1 MKLLL
6 KISVITLF
14 SILCFGFYS
23 KTNAQTQ
30 TPIDGVTIDISND
43 NPKPGENVDVF
54 IESYLFDLNSASIV
68 WTVNGKVNQKGVG
81 MKRITIPAPKIG
93 TVTDVSVDIKGSDGR
108 EVKKAISVRSGYVD
122 LIWESDGYVP
132 PFYKGKTPFS
142 YQNNVK
148 VTAIPH
154 LAKTSG
160 TEIDPKTLVY
170 TWKLGGKYIDNGQG
184 YGKQSVVVEYGD
196 IPKTLEITVDVIN
209 REQTLH
215 TVGTMNLT
223 PSEPSLLFYE
233 EDSLYGIFYN
243 KVLPNNFN
251 LKNVE
256 AKILAIP
263 YGFNLNNQ
271 EIDYN
276 WSINNIEQSDLL
288 KNRSIIIRTKG
299 DTSGSSNLLLDI
311 RNQDRI
317 LQGAR
322 GAFTIN
328 FKKKDI

>member
-14 SILCFGFYS
+14 LIFYFGFYS
-23 KTNAQTQ
+23 ESIAQVQ
-30 TPIDGVTIDISND
+30 TPIDGVTIDTSNE
-43 NPKPGENVDVF
+43 NPKPGQNVDIF
-54 IESYLFDLNSASIV
+54 IESYLFDLNSSSIV
-68 WTVNGKVNQKGVG
+68 WTVNGKVSDKGIGIKKISV
-81 MKRITIPAPKIG
+81 PAPKIG
-93 TVTDVSVDIKGSDGR
+93 TQIDVSVDIKGSDGR
-108 EVKKAISVRSGYVD
+108 EVKKAISIRSGYVD
-122 LIWESDGYVP
+122 LVWESDGYVP
-132 PFYKGKTPFS
+132 PFYKGKAPFS
-142 YQNNVK
+142 YQNNVRI
-148 VTAIPH
+148 TAIPH
-154 LAKTSG
+154 LAKNSG
-160 TEIDPKTLVY
+160 TEVDPRTLVY

-184 YGKQSVVVEYGD
+184 YGKQSVVIEYGD

-215 TVGTMNLT
+215 TVGSMNLT

-233 EDSLYGIFYN
+233 EDSLYGIYYN
-243 KVLPNNFN
+243 KVLPDKFN

-271 EIDYN
+271 EIDYT
-276 WSINNIEQSDLL
+276 WSINNIEQSDLI

-299 DTSGSSNLLLDI
+299 DTSGSSNLFLDI

-322 GAFTIN
+322 GNFTIN
-328 FKKKDI
+328 FKKRDL

>member
-6 KISVITLF
+6 KISVITIFLIF
-14 SILCFGFYS
+14 CFGFYS
-23 KTNAQTQ
+23 KVSAQLQ
-30 TPIDGVTIDISND
+30 TPIDGVTIDVSNG
-43 NPKPGENVDVF
+43 NPKPGENVD
-54 IESYLFDLNSASIV
+54 ITIDSYLFDLNSSSIV
-68 WTVNGKVNQKGVG
+68 WTVNGKVSDKGIG
-81 MKRITIPAPKIG
+81 IKKITVLAPKIG
-93 TVTDVSVDIKGSDGR
+93 AITNISVDIKGSDGR
-108 EVKKAISVRSGYVD
+108 EVRKAISLKSGYVD

-132 PFYKGKTPFS
+132 PFYNGKTPFS

-148 VTAIPH
+148 ITAIPH

-184 YGKQSVVVEYGD
+184 YGKQSVIIEYSD
-196 IPKTLEITVDVIN
+196 IPKKLEITVDVIN

-215 TVGTMNLT
+215 TTGSMNLT
-223 PSEPSLLFYE
+223 PSEPSLSFYE

-243 KVLPNNFN
+243 KVLPNNFT
-251 LKNVE
+251 LKNIEV
-256 AKILAIP
+256 KILAIP

-271 EIDYN
+271 EIDYS

-288 KNRSIIIRTKG
+288 RNRSIIIRTKG
-299 DTSGSSNLLLDI
+299 DTSGSSNLFLDI

-322 GAFTIN
+322 GNFIIN

>member
-1 MKLLL
+1 
-6 KISVITLF
+6 
-14 SILCFGFYS
+14 
-23 KTNAQTQ
+23 
-30 TPIDGVTIDISND
+30 
-43 NPKPGENVDVF
+43 
-54 IESYLFDLNSASIV
+54 
-68 WTVNGKVNQKGVG
+68 
-81 MKRITIPAPKIG
+81 
-93 TVTDVSVDIKGSDGR
+93 
-108 EVKKAISVRSGYVD
+108 
-122 LIWESDGYVP
+122 
-132 PFYKGKTPFS
+132 
-142 YQNNVK
+142 
-148 VTAIPH
+148 
-154 LAKTSG
+154 
-160 TEIDPKTLVY
+160 
-170 TWKLGGKYIDNGQG
+170 
-184 YGKQSVVVEYGD
+184 VVEYGD

>member
-6 KISVITLF
+6 KISIITLF
-14 SILCFGFYS
+14 SIFCFGFYS
-23 KTNAQTQ
+23 KTNAQLQ
-30 TPIDGVTIDISND
+30 TPIDGVTIDISKD
-43 NPKPGENVDVF
+43 NPKPGEDIDVF
-54 IESYLFDLNSASIV
+54 IDSYLFDLNSSSIV
-68 WTVNGKVNQKGVG
+68 WSINNKVSEKGIG
-81 MKRITIPAPKIG
+81 IKRITIPAPKIG
-93 TVTDVSVDIKGSDGR
+93 AVTNVTVDVKGSDGR
-108 EVKKAISVRSGYVD
+108 EVRKTINIKSGYVD

-148 VTAIPH
+148 ITAIPH
-154 LAKTSG
+154 LAKSSG

-184 YGKQSVVVEYGD
+184 YGKQSVIIEYGD
-196 IPKTLEITVDVIN
+196 LPKPLEITVDVIN

-215 TVGTMNLT
+215 TNGSMNLT

-243 KVLPNNFN
+243 KTLPTNFN
-251 LKNVE
+251 LKNIE

-271 EIDYN
+271 EVDYN
-276 WSINNIEQSDLL
+276 WSINNIEQSDLIR
-288 KNRSIIIRTKG
+288 NRSIIIRTKG
-299 DTSGSSNLLLDI
+299 DTSGSSSLFLDI

-322 GAFTIN
+322 GNFTIN
-328 FKKKDI
+328 FKKKEI

>member
-1 MKLLL
+1 MKLLF
-6 KISVITLF
+6 KISIITLF
-14 SILCFGFYS
+14 SIFCFGFYS
-23 KTNAQTQ
+23 NTNAQVQ
-30 TPIDGVTIDISND
+30 TSIDGVTIDTSND
-43 NPKPGENVDVF
+43 NPKPGENLDVY
-54 IESYLFDLNSASIV
+54 IDSYLFDLNSASIV
-68 WTVNGKVNQKGVG
+68 WTVNGKVDQKGVG
-81 MKRITIPAPKIG
+81 VKRITIPAPKIG
-93 TVTDVSVDIKGSDGR
+93 AITDVSVDIKGSDGR

-142 YQNNVK
+142 YQNNVRI
-148 VTAIPH
+148 TAIPH

-160 TEIDPKTLVY
+160 VEIDPKTLVY

-184 YGKQSVVVEYGD
+184 YGKQSVVIEYGD
-196 IPKTLEITVDVIN
+196 IPKPLEITVDVIN

-215 TVGTMNLT
+215 TAGAMNLT

-243 KVLPNNFN
+243 KVLPTNFN
-251 LKNVE
+251 LKNIE

-299 DTSGSSNLLLDI
+299 DTSGSSNLFLDI